1 MTATILPPRE
11 LAVIRGIA
19 KSAAVLIAL
28 LMIERMHAS
37 RATTENELAHILQ
50 VDVRTVH
57 KQCLY
62 LSASGLVSGQGAD
75 RWMLTPEG
83 RGTLFAEKPSH
94 VLQSIEESAVLLS
107 DGLEVSAQNVL
118 LEEEEA
124 QNVEL
129 VYTSSSSVLSSESAS
144 RTFCAT
150 TKQIL
155 QAAAELFNADVY
167 LHDVILEREPEYVL
181 GWVAKA
187 WNDRERLSSPTSLI
201 YRRLMDLV
209 DLPVMYRKNPV
220 RGLPAEF
227 LRTIGMVNEAEKV
240 DGKFVNV
247 PATFELGDYYPPT
260 ELDDDQVGDGFDS
273 AGRHLQ
279 WLEVLRDDR
288 FSTVRGVSFSGR
300 EKVVVEDSVMCVSIR
315 RRGVEDWDADALRL
329 ANEHVVHVAS
339 QIYADQIGVSTARVM
354 FVLEE
359 VV

>member
-28 LMIERMHAS
+28 LMIERIHAS
-37 RATTENELAHILQ
+37 RATTENELAHVLQ

-83 RGTLFAEKPSH
+83 RGTLFAENPPH
-94 VLQSIEESAVLLS
+94 VLRSIEESAVLLS
-107 DGLEVSAQNVL
+107 DGLEVHAQNVL

-124 QNVEL
+124 KFAKIVC
-129 VYTSSSSVLSSESAS
+129 TSSSSDLSSESAA

-167 LHDVILEREPEYVL
+167 LHDAILEREPEYVL

-227 LRTIGMVNEAEKV
+227 LRSIGMVSEAENAESKP
-240 DGKFVNV
+240 VNV
-247 PATFELGDYYPPT
+247 PATFDLPSYD
-260 ELDDDQVGDGFDS
+260 V
-273 AGRHLQ
+273 
-279 WLEVLRDDR
+279 EVLEQDCNWRSIANELPQIKGVAFHGSEPVSVDGYVMTVSLRQIGRDDR
-288 FSTVRGVSFSGR
+288 AQF
-300 EKVVVEDSVMCVSIR
+300 
-315 RRGVEDWDADALRL
+315 
-329 ANEHVVHVAS
+329 ANEHVSAIAS
-339 QIYADQIGVSTARVM
+339 QIYAEQSGVSTARVV

>member
-28 LMIERMHAS
+28 LMIERIHAS

-83 RGTLFAEKPSH
+83 RGTLFENPPH
-94 VLQSIEESAVLLS
+94 VLRSIEESTPLLS
-107 DGLEVSAQNVL
+107 EGVVVSAQNVL

-124 QNVEL
+124 KFAKIVQ
-129 VYTSSSSVLSSESAS
+129 TSSSDLSSESAA

-155 QAAAELFNADVY
+155 QAAAELFEADVY
-167 LHDVILEREPEYVL
+167 LHDVILDRDPEYVL

-187 WNDRERLSSPTSLI
+187 YNDRTRLSSPTSLI
-201 YRRLMDLV
+201 YRRLMDQAE
-209 DLPVMYRKNPV
+209 LPVMYRKNPV
-220 RGLPAEF
+220 RGLPADY
-227 LRTIGMVNEAEKV
+227 LRAIGMVEDAEKAEGMV
-240 DGKFVNV
+240 EPVR
-247 PATFELGDYYPPT
+247 ATFEIPSCDVEVIERDYSWRNIMLELPKIKGASFHGIEPVTVEGDVMTVY
-260 ELDDDQVGDGFDS
+260 LRQIG
-273 AGRHLQ
+273 
-279 WLEVLRDDR
+279 RDDR
-288 FSTVRGVSFSGR
+288 AQF
-300 EKVVVEDSVMCVSIR
+300 
-315 RRGVEDWDADALRL
+315 
-329 ANEHVVHVAS
+329 ANEHVSAIAS
-339 QIYADQIGVSTARVM
+339 RIYAEQCGVSTARVV

>member
-83 RGTLFAEKPSH
+83 RGTLFGENPLY
-94 VLQSIEESAVLLS
+94 VVRSIEESAVLLS
-107 DGLEVSAQNVL
+107 EGVVISAQNVL

-124 QNVEL
+124 KFAKIVH
-129 VYTSSSSVLSSESAS
+129 TSSSSDLSSESAS

-155 QAAAELFNADVY
+155 QAAAELFEADVY
-167 LHDVILEREPEYVL
+167 LHDVILDRDPEFVL

-187 WNDRERLSSPTSLI
+187 YNDKSRLSSPTSLI
-201 YRRLMDLV
+201 YRRLMDLTE
-209 DLPVMYRKNPV
+209 LPVMYRRNPV

-227 LRTIGMVNEAEKV
+227 LRSIGMVSEAEKADSKV
-240 DGKFVNV
+240 EPVR
-247 PATFELGDYYPPT
+247 ATFELGDYYPST
-260 ELDDDQVGDGFDS
+260 ELPDDQVGDGFDS

-288 FSTVRGVSFSGR
+288 FLTVRGVSFTGR
-300 EKVVVEDSVMCVSIR
+300 EKVVVESSVMCVSIR
-315 RRGVEDWDADALRL
+315 RRGVDEWDADALKL
-329 ANEHVVHVAS
+329 ANEHVSPIAS
-339 QIYADQIGVSTARVM
+339 QIYADQCGVSTARVV

-359 VV
+359 V

>member
-28 LMIERMHAS
+28 LMIERIHAS
-37 RATTENELAHILQ
+37 RATTENELAHVLQ

-83 RGTLFAEKPSH
+83 RGTLFAENPPH
-94 VLQSIEESAVLLS
+94 VLRSIEESDVLLS
-107 DGLEVSAQNVL
+107 DGIEVVAQNVL
-118 LEEEEA
+118 LEEEEVKFVKIV
-124 QNVEL
+124 QK
-129 VYTSSSSVLSSESAS
+129 YSSSDLSSESAS

-167 LHDVILEREPEYVL
+167 LHDAVLEREPEYVL

-227 LRTIGMVNEAEKV
+227 LRSIGMISEAEKEE
-240 DGKFVNV
+240 DKPVNV
-247 PATFELGDYYPPT
+247 PATFDLPSYD
-260 ELDDDQVGDGFDS
+260 V
-273 AGRHLQ
+273 
-279 WLEVLRDDR
+279 EVLEQDCSWRSIANELPEIKGASFHGSEPVSVDGCVMTVSLRQIGRDDR
-288 FSTVRGVSFSGR
+288 AQF
-300 EKVVVEDSVMCVSIR
+300 
-315 RRGVEDWDADALRL
+315 
-329 ANEHVVHVAS
+329 ANEHVSAIAS
-339 QIYADQIGVSTARVM
+339 QIYAEQCGVSTARVV

-359 VV
+359 V

>member
-94 VLQSIEESAVLLS
+94 VLRSIEESEALLS

-124 QNVEL
+124 KFAKIVQ
-129 VYTSSSSVLSSESAS
+129 TSSSSDLSSESAS

-167 LHDVILEREPEYVL
+167 LHDAILEREPEYVL

-209 DLPVMYRKNPV
+209 DLPVMYRRNPV

-227 LRTIGMVNEAEKV
+227 LRSIGMVSEAEKV
-240 DGKFVNV
+240 EGKPVSV
-247 PATFELGDYYPPT
+247 PATFELPSY
-260 ELDDDQVGDGFDS
+260 EV
-273 AGRHLQ
+273 
-279 WLEVLRDDR
+279 EVLEHDCDWRSIANELPEIKGASFHGGEPVSVDGYVMTVSLRQIGRDDR
-288 FSTVRGVSFSGR
+288 VRF
-300 EKVVVEDSVMCVSIR
+300 
-315 RRGVEDWDADALRL
+315 
-329 ANEHVVHVAS
+329 ANENVSAIAS
-339 QIYADQIGVSTARVM
+339 RIYAEQCGVSTARVV